1 MPAKRMTVKPNII
14 PFTNREA
21 GAGFTR
27 PMRQTPGA
35 SPPDLEHR
43 PVGTNMPRITMTVK
57 PNIIPLGKGLGVRLF
72 ASFATASA
80 KERCAISKP
89 VPASLTRSCPRSF
102 LPSRCSGRQDDTKN
116 LKLSG
121 GRSHCSLRQ
130 DDTDCRAHRT
140 GTIVRTTGC
149 PLPVG
154 RFRRRGRLG
163 LR

>member
-57 PNIIPLGKGLGVRLF
+57 PNIIPFPRGKGDRRRRSP
-72 ASFATASA
+72 AQANASA
-80 KERCAISKP
+80 EVHRPENTVRAVPP
-89 VPASLTRSCPRSF
+89 VPVRPLVVRPA
-102 LPSRCSGRQDDTKN
+102 
-116 LKLSG
+116 
-121 GRSHCSLRQ
+121 
-130 DDTDCRAHRT
+130 RT
-140 GTIVRTTGC
+140 AEAQIFDQAT
-149 PLPVG
+149 
-154 RFRRRGRLG
+154 F
-163 LR
+163 